1 MASYKSR
8 APKPEKLREDE
19 TLSSFEA
26 WKGNLEYYLA
36 LDENFAEF
44 LDEDFK
50 WKPKSVDTYRGLK
63 DVKVE
68 GSSWIYV

>member
-36 LDENFAEF
+36 LD
-44 LDEDFK
+44 
-50 WKPKSVDTYRGLK
+50 
-63 DVKVE
+63 
-68 GSSWIYV
+68 